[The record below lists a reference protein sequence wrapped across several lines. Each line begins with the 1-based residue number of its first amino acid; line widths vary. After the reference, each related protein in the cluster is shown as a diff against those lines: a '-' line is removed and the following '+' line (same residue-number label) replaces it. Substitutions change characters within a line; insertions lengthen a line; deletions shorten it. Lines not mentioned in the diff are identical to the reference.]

1 MRSTTKTALGIISLG
16 ILGVSYQLGN
26 SATASTGGFAS
37 PTTPLTVAT
46 PDSTASTTPDAT
58 QSASAS
64 ASSSA
69 SGSQTAPSTKASSAP
84 AASASASTAPSAAA
98 SAPASTG
105 STGTAVSKTG
115 DAVESG
121 FGTVQVKVTKTDG
134 KITDITL
141 VQANA
146 THGRAAA
153 FPYLVQY
160 AVAANGANFANLSGA
175 TYTTNAFKE
184 SLRTALAK
192 F

>member
-46 PDSTASTTPDAT
+46 PDATASATPEASPSAT
-58 QSASAS
+58 ASAS
-64 ASSSA
+64 K
-69 SGSQTAPSTKASSAP
+69 SGSQTAPSAKASSAP
-84 AASASASTAPSAAA
+84 AANASASSAPSASA

-160 AVAANGANFANLSGA
+160 AVAANGTNFANLSGA